1 LANNRQRI
9 PKIMS
14 NANPRIAPRPLGVG
28 DTRYKIKS
36 ALPTT
41 TQTHP
46 REKMGDVQQ
55 GSCRSLEA

>member
-1 LANNRQRI
+1 
-9 PKIMS
+9 MS

-55 GSCRSLEA
+55 GSCRSLDA